1 MKKVAIL
8 TSGGDAPGMNACL
21 RAAVRTA
28 LNKDIEP
35 YVVYDGYKGLVEGKI
50 LQVHRRFVSEVLNR
64 GGTII
69 GTARLDEFKEQKFKE
84 KAISNLHNL
93 GINDLIVIGGDGS
106 FRGASELTDMGLNC
120 VGLCASIDNDINSS
134 GYTIGFD
141 TALNTIV
148 ECIDK
153 IRDTSSSH
161 TRCSIVEV
169 MGRHCGDLA
178 LYSSIACGA
187 DILIDAN
194 TGFDLDVVVENIKRM
209 KHEGRKHVIIIVS
222 ENILDVKQLAKDIES
237 ETGFETR
244 ATVLGY
250 LQRGGT
256 PSAMDRVTA
265 SVLGYS
271 AIEMLENKEYGKMAY
286 FMDNKVSY
294 LDLKEVVKPK
304 VINYKELYKVN
315 EIIG

>member
-28 LNKDIEP
+28 LNNDMQP

-69 GTARLDEFKEQKFKE
+69 GTARLDEFREIEVRE
-84 KAISNLHNL
+84 KAINNLHNL
-93 GINDLIVIGGDGS
+93 GINDLVVIGGDGS
-106 FRGASELTDMGLNC
+106 FRGALDLVNMGMNC
-120 VGLCASIDNDINSS
+120 VGVCGSIDNDINAP

-141 TALNTIV
+141 TALNTVV
-148 ECIDK
+148 ECIDR

-169 MGRHCGDLA
+169 MGRRCGDLA
-178 LYSSIACGA
+178 LYGSIACGA
-187 DILIDAN
+187 DILIDGN
-194 TGFDLDVVVENIKRM
+194 TGFDFEKIVEDIKRM
-209 KHEGRKHVIIIVS
+209 KHEGRKHVIIVVT
-222 ENILDVKQLAKDIES
+222 ENILNVKDLAKDIEK

-244 ATVLGY
+244 ATILGY
-250 LQRGGT
+250 LQRGGV

-271 AIEMLENKEYGKMAY
+271 AIEALKNKNYGKMIY
-286 FMDNKVSY
+286 FLNNHVHY
-294 LDLKEVVKPK
+294 LDFEDAVKDK
-304 VINYKELYKVN
+304 VIDYKELYKVN